1 MDAAESALTG
11 GEHGRGARSGPRTS
25 RAVWALVLAAGLAVA
40 PGVAHAEGP
49 SASDEAKADALFQ
62 RANER
67 VAKRDFA
74 AACPLFEEAYHLAG
88 GGGTAQNLATCL
100 EDLGKLAAAYH
111 AFAELKRVS
120 LPAGRAA
127 RVKLAEERMAKLEAR
142 VPRVRVRL
150 AAELRSP
157 ETLVTVD
164 GDTYGEKA
172 IEAGVPV
179 DVGAH
184 VVKVMVPGR
193 APLEASVTLQ
203 REGQIET
210 VELPRVAA
218 GQAKASG
225 APASP
230 DDAESSRAAVRTAG
244 LVVGGVGAVSLV
256 VGGVFGVLTATTAA
270 AARAACR
277 DSTEGLTLSNKG
289 PTDDPR
295 LMFDASG
302 RCYTSTPDRPNP
314 YYEDSQRLTQNA
326 RGYGTIAT
334 IMVPVGIAGVVAGVY
349 MILTTRTDRAE
360 PKTARAARLV
370 PTPFGVTLA
379 GEFQ

>member
-1 MDAAESALTG
+1 MGDTEPTRR
-11 GEHGRGARSGPRTS
+11 RGARRGHRAAHAAWCLLVAVGLGVAPRT
-25 RAVWALVLAAGLAVA
+25 AQ
-40 PGVAHAEGP
+40 AEGP

-111 AFAELKRVS
+111 AFAELRRVS
-120 LPAGRAA
+120 IPAGRAD

-157 ETLVTVD
+157 ETLVTID

-184 VVKVMVPGR
+184 VVKVMTPGR
-193 APLEASVTLQ
+193 APIEVSVTLQ
-203 REGQIET
+203 REAQIET
-210 VELPRVAA
+210 VDLPRAA
-218 GQAKASG
+218 PGQVQAPG
-225 APASP
+225 APASH

-277 DSTEGLTLSNKG
+277 DSTDGLTLSNKG
-289 PTDDPR
+289 AIDDPR

-334 IMVPVGIAGVVAGVY
+334 IMVPVGVAGVVAGVY
-349 MILTTRTDRAE
+349 MILTTRTDRTE
-360 PKTARAARLV
+360 PKAARAASARLV